1 MIYCSQMRQLS
12 PFYDTVAAFMHIF
25 FFLFRVGRIFFT
37 CSFAV
42 HLSIKYIFIFTENI
56 FLKYFAWFIIHKEV
70 IMKILSNSPGVLWDC
85 HMHSEFSA
93 DSGTPT
99 EDMIRQ
105 AIALGFKGICFT
117 EHLDPDYPP
126 TPDDLEFALDIPAY
140 YTKLNELK
148 ETYKNQIHI
157 HFGIEI
163 GLQLHLK
170 QYFHNLLK
178 EYPFD
183 FVIGSSHVVHGADPY
198 YPEFFQ
204 GRNEEQ
210 AYLEYFESILENLD
224 AFHEMDTYG
233 HLDYIV
239 RYGPNKNQFYSYEKY
254 RNILDAIL
262 KKLADTNVGLEVNT
276 GGYHYRLGEPN
287 PCTDI
292 IRRYKELGGEII
304 TIGADA
310 HTPDKIGYA
319 FDKASKVLKECGF
332 EYYTVF
338 ENRKPTFVK
347 L

>member
-1 MIYCSQMRQLS
+1 
-12 PFYDTVAAFMHIF
+12 
-25 FFLFRVGRIFFT
+25 
-37 CSFAV
+37 
-42 HLSIKYIFIFTENI
+42 
-56 FLKYFAWFIIHKEV
+56 
-70 IMKILSNSPGVLWDC
+70 MKILSNSPGVLWDC

-198 YPEFFQ
+198 YP
-204 GRNEEQ
+204 
-210 AYLEYFESILENLD
+210 
-224 AFHEMDTYG
+224 
-233 HLDYIV
+233 DYIV
-239 RYGPNKNQFYSYEKY
+239 RYGPNKNQFYSYKKY